1 MASTSKSDD
10 STHDGKAKPAATTHT
25 STPVVSETMAADG
38 IEKSGQGTNEQL
50 WEEAVA
56 PESPKITHATR
67 NSRDFMVNESTL
79 PNISANHY
87 SCDQGTL
94 FSTDTFDAS
103 IKHIDLELN
112 NLNSIQC
119 SVQPDNLSKN
129 SAAEMGSREKHEV
142 AKSCPSPK
150 RKKKNTWRRVI
161 RTNTGSEDRDSTSNI
176 GGGKRML
183 SQVGDLSELPC
194 TRSRF

>member
-1 MASTSKSDD
+1 MPRLDYFFGERQEGMGKTFYLVRAPTNQKWLQPRSQMIA
-10 STHDGKAKPAATTHT
+10 HDGKAKPAATTHT

-50 WEEAVA
+50 WEEVVA

-67 NSRDFMVNESTL
+67 NSRDFIVNESTL

-103 IKHIDLELN
+103 IKH
-112 NLNSIQC
+112 
-119 SVQPDNLSKN
+119 
-129 SAAEMGSREKHEV
+129 
-142 AKSCPSPK
+142 
-150 RKKKNTWRRVI
+150 
-161 RTNTGSEDRDSTSNI
+161 
-176 GGGKRML
+176 
-183 SQVGDLSELPC
+183 
-194 TRSRF
+194 

>member
-38 IEKSGQGTNEQL
+38 IEKSGQVTNEQL

-150 RKKKNTWRRVI
+150 RQKEKHVEKGN
-161 RTNTGSEDRDSTSNI
+161 SN
-176 GGGKRML
+176 KHR
-183 SQVGDLSELPC
+183 E
-194 TRSRF
+194 